1 MKQKTSDRKYI
12 VSRAVEEPLE
22 ATFELG
28 EDIQDISKKLTKPL
42 AIGMFG
48 NILLI
53 LLLLPSIYV
62 LFLLLISTYYGTVDL
77 STTLVFNII
86 GLTLILAFFISIL
99 ITIIIYLYQIYKF
112 NSNLLQRYSLVN
124 ELKKAQPQTQKPKIK
139 VKDIESPLKKDAK
152 GKHLK
157 NPIFATMDLVEE
169 YMHELPQLVKLIRF
183 SIFLVFIA
191 ILFLVFAATVK
202 LVFGWELLFVMGLIE
217 LGFGIVAIVLLIPNI
232 KYLID
237 SESLI
242 SYLRVRH
249 DIIDSIRFG
258 KDHLVPKGKDQL
270 TRLTKYLTENDPY
283 IKSST
288 QAQNLKFDKNVTL
301 KGASGKDH
309 EFDAVFK
316 GANILKDGSV
326 SLGMPMGRFGVF
338 IRNFEGEIELR
349 SLQEFRDA
357 VIDVCQKDDILP
369 LRVMALQLEIQDL
382 QDEAYYFAID
392 KPILMKNTLTHV
404 QITAEDGKVYSF
416 IPMVSYGKDI
426 G

>member
-1 MKQKTSDRKYI
+1 MDKKTSDRKYI

-28 EDIQDISKKLTKPL
+28 EDIQDISTKLTKPL
-42 AIGMFG
+42 TIGIFG

-53 LLLLPSIYV
+53 LLLLPSIYF
-62 LFLLLISTYYGTVDL
+62 LFLFLISIYYGTVDL
-77 STTLVFNII
+77 STTLVFSVI

-99 ITIIIYLYQIYKF
+99 ITVIIYFYQIYKF
-112 NSNLLQRYSLVN
+112 NSSLLQRYSLVS
-124 ELKKAQPQTQKPKIK
+124 ELKKVPPRSEKPKSK
-139 VKDIESPLKKDAK
+139 VDDIDTPLKKDAT

-157 NPIFATMDLVEE
+157 NPIFATIDLVEE

-183 SIFLVFIA
+183 SIFLVFIV

-202 LVFGWELLFVMGLIE
+202 LAFGWELLFVMGVIE
-217 LGFGIVAIVLLIPNI
+217 LGFGIVAVILLIPNI

-237 SESLI
+237 SEGLI

-270 TRLTKYLTENDPY
+270 TRLTNYLTENDPY

-288 QAQNLKFDKNVTL
+288 QAQNFKFDKNVTL

-326 SLGMPMGRFGVF
+326 GLGMPMGGFGVF
-338 IRNFEGEIELR
+338 IRKFEGEISNK

-357 VIDVCQKDDILP
+357 VIDVCKKDDILP
-369 LRVMALQLEIQDL
+369 LRVMALQLDIQDL
-382 QDEAYYFAID
+382 QDDVYYFAID
-392 KPILMKNTLTHV
+392 KPILMKNTLTHI